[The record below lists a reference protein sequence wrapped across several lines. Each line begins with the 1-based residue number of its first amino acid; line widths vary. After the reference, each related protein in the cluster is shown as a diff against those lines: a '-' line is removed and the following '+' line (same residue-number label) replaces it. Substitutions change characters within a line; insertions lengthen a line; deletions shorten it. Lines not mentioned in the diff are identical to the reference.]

1 MTTETARPELRRGV
15 LFSLGAYTIWG
26 LLPLYLRLVRAVAPL
41 EFVIYRMLLSLGF
54 VFAVLALRR
63 QWGWLGAALRSPPIV
78 VASLASG
85 LVLTA
90 NWFTFV
96 WAVARHRIVDASLGY
111 FITPLVSIALGALVL
126 GERLSR
132 IRAVAVGLA
141 FLGVLWLAIEVGQVP
156 WIGIALA
163 ATFGTY
169 GLLRKVAALGA
180 LEGLALET
188 LLLGPLALIVLL
200 ALARGAG
207 GNHFAGAGAR
217 ERLLILAAGPVTA
230 VPLLLFAAGAR
241 RLPLWLVGMLQY
253 VGPTLQL
260 LVGILVGHEPF
271 RLPKLLGYAL
281 IWAAFILASL
291 EASHADRRLDI
302 LRERDRDRD
311 RSR

>member
-1 MTTETARPELRRGV
+1 
-15 LFSLGAYTIWG
+15 
-26 LLPLYLRLVRAVAPL
+26 
-41 EFVIYRMLLSLGF
+41 
-54 VFAVLALRR
+54 
-63 QWGWLGAALRSPPIV
+63 
-78 VASLASG
+78 
-85 LVLTA
+85 
-90 NWFTFV
+90 
-96 WAVARHRIVDASLGY
+96 
-111 FITPLVSIALGALVL
+111 VSIALGALVL

-132 IRAVAVGLA
+132 IRTVAVGLA

-156 WIGIALA
+156 WIGIVLA

-169 GLLRKVAALGA
+169 GLLRKVATLGA

-188 LLLGPLALIVLL
+188 LLLGPLALVVLL

-207 GNHFAGAGAR
+207 GNHFASAGVG

-241 RLPLWLVGMLQY
+241 RLPLWLVGILQY

-260 LVGILVGHEPF
+260 LVGIVVGHEPF

-291 EASHADRRLDI
+291 DASRAADRRPDTTVPL
-302 LRERDRDRD
+302 L
-311 RSR
+311 STSG

>member
-26 LLPLYLRLVRAVAPL
+26 LFPLYLRLVRTVAPL
-41 EFVIYRMLLSLGF
+41 EFIIYRMLLSLGF

-63 QWGWLGAALRSPPIV
+63 QWGWLGAALRSPPILG
-78 VASLASG
+78 ASLASG
-85 LVLTA
+85 IVLTA

-132 IRAVAVGLA
+132 IRTVAVGLA

-156 WIGIALA
+156 WIGIVLA

-188 LLLGPLALIVLL
+188 LLLGPLALVVLL

-207 GNHFAGAGAR
+207 GNHFASAGAG

-241 RLPLWLVGMLQY
+241 RLPLWLVGILQY

-260 LVGILVGHEPF
+260 LVGVVVGHEPF

-291 EASHADRRLDI
+291 DASRADRRPDTTVRVLSTSGT
-302 LRERDRDRD
+302 RA
-311 RSR
+311 